1 MLFIGTQFSNLYT
14 VSLSVHLYLCTM
26 IYNFYLLMHAKST
39 ELAGSYLEQR
49 QKECAVKLA
58 AEEAALRTSI
68 EATHDTA
75 LKSLHRDISREQTKL
90 SLLQR
95 EASSKG

>member
-1 MLFIGTQFSNLYT
+1 
-14 VSLSVHLYLCTM
+14 
-26 IYNFYLLMHAKST
+26 MHAKST

-49 QKECAVKLA
+49 QKECAAKLA

-68 EATHDTA
+68 EATHDSA
-75 LKSLHRDISREQTKL
+75 LKYLQRDVAREQAKL

-95 EASSKG
+95 EAQTSAASKGSHLTKVLYSSNVIR